1 MVDLSYFSGRNCVSF
16 SAENILE
23 DPTGEYNDTKTVT
36 CKLTFKLP
44 QGGDNYTT
52 QCQKDG
58 GWSREESCES
68 RIWDIQGLSINN
80 VITKGDMGAVSVIP
94 IMINDALTSMKNALK

>member
-52 QCQKDG
+52 QCQEDG
-58 GWSREESCES
+58 TWSREESCES
-68 RIWDIQGLSINN
+68 RIWDIQGPSINT
-80 VITKGDMGAVSVIP
+80 VIIKWEMRAGSLPTIIK
-94 IMINDALTSMKNALK
+94 DA